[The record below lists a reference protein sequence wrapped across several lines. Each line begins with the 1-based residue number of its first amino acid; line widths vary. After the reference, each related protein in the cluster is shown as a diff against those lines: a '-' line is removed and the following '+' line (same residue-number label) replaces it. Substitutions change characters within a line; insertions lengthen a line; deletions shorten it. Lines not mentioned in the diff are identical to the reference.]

1 MFFLAIFCLVTVFA
15 LAGYGVARTCHGPRA
30 IALLVGLSALCIC
43 LILFCFFRFH
53 GAGGLP

>member
-1 MFFLAIFCLVTVFA
+1 
-15 LAGYGVARTCHGPRA
+15 
-30 IALLVGLSALCIC
+30 VGLSALCIC